1 MMERAATNLTNGR
14 IHWICILQVPD
25 QLACIIQ
32 KTFSMTKTYKLHCQ
46 FSIFLVCNT
55 ATSDFQMCY
64 FASFGW
70 SRHFCAAWSAAF
82 RRRCQRAGTDG
93 GCRAAQGS
101 SCAPETQAP
110 LDSPQKFTPYGS
122 ESCSFT
128 GQNWR
133 KEAETF
139 YYIFWKG
146 RWRFKST
153 SQVFCHQISPTNSK
167 NSQICGLVDSEHIC
181 PLPYLRAIETN
192 ACHRGWPARSKAAAP
207 HHVAH
212 SELQLKPGSADR
224 WSQQCQWP
232 ISIHL
237 DTVSLFHLFK
247 DSDNNS

>member
-14 IHWICILQVPD
+14 IHWICILPVPD

-32 KTFSMTKTYKLHCQ
+32 KAFSMTKTYKLHCQ
-46 FSIFLVCNT
+46 FSIVLVCNT

-139 YYIFWKG
+139 YIYVIYYIFLFWKD

-153 SQVFCHQISPTNSK
+153 SQVFKCSATKFHQLIPKIPKS
-167 NSQICGLVDSEHIC
+167 V
-181 PLPYLRAIETN
+181 
-192 ACHRGWPARSKAAAP
+192 GW
-207 HHVAH
+207 
-212 SELQLKPGSADR
+212 
-224 WSQQCQWP
+224 
-232 ISIHL
+232 
-237 DTVSLFHLFK
+237 
-247 DSDNNS
+247 